1 MNLLIGP
8 QDISVDLGKGRDPG
22 LPTIFKTNW
31 HPKKTGPG
39 NIYYY
44 IQNQSRSELSKAM
57 ELEEKVRIPQGP
69 ESLAIEQ
76 GELEPKRLYSNI
88 PSFL

>member
-1 MNLLIGP
+1 MTLPIGP
-8 QDISVDLGKGRDPG
+8 NDICIDLGAGRDPG
-22 LPTIFKTNW
+22 LPTIYRTMS

-44 IQNQSRSELSKAM
+44 IQSLTKPDLAKAQEM
-57 ELEEKVRIPQGP
+57 EENLRIPQGP

-76 GELEPKRLYSNI
+76 GEL
-88 PSFL
+88 